1 MFGKL
6 KQFVGMVGVNVVLE
20 IEETQLSMS
29 DDTVTGLIRVT
40 AKQEQTITQV
50 KATMKQAIMEGSGQD
65 RSRRDYYIGETIITS
80 TPFVIK
86 PGEEKEFPFSLEFNR
101 RRTMGQQ
108 LSEKGGV
115 MGALGTVGK
124 FMDNERDEFWI
135 NGMADV
141 KGAALDPND
150 TKQVWFR

>member
-29 DDTVTGLIRVT
+29 DDTVTGLIRVS
-40 AKQEQTITQV
+40 AKQEQQITQV
-50 KATMKQAIMEGSGQD
+50 KATMKQAIMEGTGQE
-65 RSRRDYYIGETIITS
+65 RQRRDYYIGETVITS
-80 TPFVIK
+80 TPFTIK
-86 PGEEKEFPFSLEFNR
+86 PGEEKEFPFSLSFTR
-101 RRTMGQQ
+101 RQTMGQM

-115 MGALGTVGK
+115 LGAMGAVGK
-124 FMDNERDEFWI
+124 FMDNERDEFWV

-150 TKQVWFR
+150 NKQIWFR